1 MQGPRANSRGRRAPW
16 TPRASRMKR
25 TTVDVRRPREP
36 SFPKAWGEPSAPPQE
51 SLAQSKQNSAARRGF
66 LLFSFRFLYL
76 SFFFF
81 FFFFWPCLFLKGIP
95 VQILSDR
102 DAMGKITRCMCF
114 PPPRGRYTY
123 SVKYLLKCVYFKP
136 KQFFKEKIL
145 FCCCCCCSISEK
157 YMTTGCSFWFLL
169 TSNRCLCLSREQQ
182 EQKEEEQW
190 GKKGKLIGRGF
201 K

>member
-1 MQGPRANSRGRRAPW
+1 MSGDQGSHPSPKPGVSLLRHPKKAWPSLSRILLLEEGFF
-16 TPRASRMKR
+16 
-25 TTVDVRRPREP
+25 
-36 SFPKAWGEPSAPPQE
+36 SFPFVSFI
-51 SLAQSKQNSAARRGF
+51 F
-66 LLFSFRFLYL
+66 LS
-76 SFFFF
+76 SSF